1 MALGRDSTLLQKAAT
16 RVGFLVG
23 DALRITAGT
32 SAGTLPRSR
41 YASRGETLRLCP
53 AVARSGMR
61 GAWVN
66 YDGPMV
72 DDARMVTAVDRTA
85 AREGARILTY
95 CEATRASGDEVVLRN
110 RLGAGS

>member
-1 MALGRDSTLLQKAAT
+1 MLPCCKRPPPGWDSWWATHCASPPEPQRARCLARAMPLG
-16 RVGFLVG
+16 
-23 DALRITAGT
+23 
-32 SAGTLPRSR
+32 
-41 YASRGETLRLCP
+41 GETLRLCP

-66 YDGPMV
+66 YDGQMV
-72 DDARMVTAVDRTA
+72 DDARMVTAVVRTA